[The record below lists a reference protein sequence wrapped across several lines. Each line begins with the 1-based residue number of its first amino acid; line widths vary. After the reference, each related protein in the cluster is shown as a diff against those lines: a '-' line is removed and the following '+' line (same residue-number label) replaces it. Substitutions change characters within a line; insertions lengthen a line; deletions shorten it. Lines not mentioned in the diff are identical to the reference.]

1 MVLDLF
7 LRIAGGTIERENLE
21 VIGIFEDFCGGTVA
35 SYRGF

>member
-7 LRIAGGTIERENLE
+7 LRIAGGTIEREILE
-21 VIGIFEDFCGGTVA
+21 IIGMFEDFCGGTVA